1 MSTKKPTRR
10 PPPAPEPRAGRSRLP
25 VVIGGTVVLLASF
38 AIFVLSRSDTPPAP
52 APAPQATV
60 EPPAQSPAPTPPAP
74 VEIPT
79 EPPPRAAP
87 AGPLPPLP
95 MEPSPRSPEMVRLA
109 YEFAARHPEVLH
121 YVPCFCGCEN
131 RGHRGN
137 DDCFIQARDAEGR
150 VTWDPHG
157 MT

>member
-1 MSTKKPTRR
+1 MGSKKSPRR
-10 PPPAPEPRAGRSRLP
+10 PPAAPEPPAPRRSRLP
-25 VVIGGTVVLLASF
+25 VVIGGTAVLLACVVM
-38 AIFVLSRSDTPPAP
+38 FVLSRTDQP
-52 APAPQATV
+52 APAPQAAV
-60 EPPAQSPAPTPPAP
+60 EPAPQSAASTPPAP

-79 EPPPRAAP
+79 EPPPMAAP
-87 AGPLPPLP
+87 PGPLPPLP
-95 MEPSPRSPEMVRLA
+95 MEPSPRPPEMVRLA
-109 YEFAARHPEVLH
+109 YEFAARHPDVLH